1 MNRLEIIN
9 LWTEWFDNI
18 VINVYKKNGKYI
30 IDKIY
35 DEIILM
41 EKMYPTNTD
50 YETDIYIKNVDVK
63 MNKIYNIKKCISNN
77 TKFGDGI
84 NTLFDVNLLSK
95 ENFVFLLNET
105 NYPINL
111 FYENDNFNINNG
123 FDLIYDD
130 FFLNKLFINNQE
142 IKDHLITMR
151 PLIIMNMNGK

>member
-1 MNRLEIIN
+1 MNRSEIIK
-9 LWTEWFDNI
+9 LWIEWFDNI

-35 DEIILM
+35 DEIILI
-41 EKMYPTNTD
+41 EKTYPINTD
-50 YETDIYIKNVDVK
+50 DEIDIYNKKIDIK
-63 MNKIYNIKKCISNN
+63 MNKIYNIKNCISN

-84 NTLFDVNLLSK
+84 NALFDVNLLSK
-95 ENFVFLLNET
+95 ENFIFLLNET
-105 NYPINL
+105 NYPVNL
-111 FYENDNFNINNG
+111 FYENDNFNITNG

-130 FFLNKLFINNQE
+130 FLLNKLFKNNQD

>member
-41 EKMYPTNTD
+41 ENKYSIND
-50 YETDIYIKNVDVK
+50 DDETDIYIKKVDVK

-130 FFLNKLFINNQE
+130 FLLNKLFINNQE

>member
-41 EKMYPTNTD
+41 EKKYSIND
-50 YETDIYIKNVDVK
+50 DDETDIYIKNVDVK